1 MDPSAAA
8 ASPDTADTAALADA
22 DWWRHAVIYQIYIR
36 SFADGDGDGMGDIAG
51 IRSKIGY
58 LSDLGIDAVWI
69 NPWYPSPQADAGY
82 DVADYR
88 AIEAMFGD
96 LDQAQALIDELH
108 AAGIRVILDI
118 VPNHSSDQHAWFQ
131 RAAADPEAPEREY
144 YVFRSPRPDGS
155 RPNNWHAMFGGPAW
169 DRVPAEV
176 DDPEADYYLHLFAPE
191 QPDLNWESQ
200 VVRDDFEQTLRFW
213 FDRGVDGFRIDVAH
227 ALIKDQAFPDLP
239 PGSGRLAGET
249 EEEPSPLDASHQAEE
264 AEGSHDDAPAA
275 AMQEMT
281 GHPFWDQDRVHD
293 IYRSWRRVADS
304 YADTPQGKRIFVSEA
319 WVPDPQRLANYVRSD
334 ELNTTFNFDFLRC
347 PWEAAEFKR
356 TIDEQIA
363 MHALV
368 GAPVTWV
375 VSNHDVTRHLTRYG
389 WPAGTSPFDESA
401 PVDLD
406 LGRARARAVALFMF
420 ALPGGSYVYMGEEL
434 GLWEVDDLPVEALQ
448 DPVWERSGRT
458 RRGRDGCRVP
468 LPWTGTAA
476 PFGFGT
482 DPTAPWL
489 PQPPQFA
496 DFTAEKEAGDPKS
509 MLSLYREALRI
520 RRGRGDLGDGP
531 LTWTDATDGDVLA
544 FARSDEFTCV
554 VNTGATPAA
563 LPPHR
568 EVILASADVSAGS
581 LPPNSSAWLLT

>member
-1 MDPSAAA
+1 MDPSPAAA
-8 ASPDTADTAALADA
+8 TATTADLATADA

-36 SFADGDGDGMGDIAG
+36 SFADGNGDGMGDIAG

-88 AIEAMFGD
+88 AIESMFGD

-118 VPNHSSDQHAWFQ
+118 VPNHTSDQHAWFQ
-131 RAAADPEAPEREY
+131 KAAADAAAPERDY

-169 DRVPAEV
+169 HRVPGEEGNS
-176 DDPEADYYLHLFAPE
+176 EADYYLHLFAPE
-191 QPDLNWESQ
+191 QPDLNWENQ
-200 VVRDDFEQTLRFW
+200 VVRDDFETTLRFW

-227 ALIKDQAFPDLP
+227 ALIKDQSFPDLP
-239 PGSGRLAGET
+239 PGSGRFAGEP
-249 EEEPSPLDASHQAEE
+249 EEEESPLDASHQAEE
-264 AEGSHDDAPAA
+264 AESSHEDARAA
-275 AMQEMT
+275 AVDAMS
-281 GHPFWDQDRVHD
+281 GHPFWDQDGVHD
-293 IYRSWRRVADS
+293 VYRSWRNVADS
-304 YADTPQGKRIFVSEA
+304 YADTPEGKRIYVSEA
-319 WVPDPQRLANYVRSD
+319 WVPDPQRLANYVRPD
-334 ELNTTFNFDFLRC
+334 ELNTTFNFDFLMC
-347 PWEAAEFKR
+347 PWDAAHFKR

-363 MHALV
+363 IHALV

-389 WPAGTSPFDESA
+389 RPAGTSPFDQSA

-406 LGRARARAVALFMF
+406 LGRTRARAMALFMF

-434 GLWEVDDLPVEALQ
+434 GLWEVEDLPEHVLQ
-448 DPVWERSGRT
+448 DPTWERSGQKQ
-458 RRGRDGCRVP
+458 RGRDGCRVP
-468 LPWTGTAA
+468 LPWTGTSA
-476 PFGFGT
+476 PYGFGT
-482 DPTAPWL
+482 DPAAPWL
-489 PQPPQFA
+489 PQPPEFA
-496 DFTAEKEAGDPKS
+496 EFTAEKELGDPAS

-520 RRGRGDLGDGP
+520 RRERSELGDGP
-531 LTWTDATDGDVLA
+531 LGWTDATEGDVLA

-554 VNTGATPAA
+554 VNTGATPVA
-563 LPPHR
+563 LPAHR
-568 EVILASADVSAGS
+568 EVLLASADVSAGS